1 MALLAQHGYGKGT
14 KIEKGLANGDLKGLI
29 FSPKGDFEMVNM
41 DYARKLKQK
50 YHDVEVYFDPQFY
63 LCNFPGDLSTGK
75 LASYSFYES
84 GMTRAALS
92 RLSFLGDVCDKVF
105 DTQNNI
111 GVSKYFT
118 PTILFHDF
126 DDVESQIA
134 INFAYLGIDRIEAH
148 SEDLMVSLCINEGAF
163 RNRKSMEEFL
173 NTITLLDVKGF
184 YIIIDRTAVAQKST
198 DISPDVLVNIM
209 RFVNSLS
216 IDNKFEII
224 MGYSDMLS
232 VPFAAVSNA
241 VFACGW
247 FNSLKRFSQNSF
259 IKASGGKHAKARY
272 TSASLMSSLLLIPE
286 LSSITR
292 QELMDNVL
300 ADSPYTER
308 AVKRPGEWSD
318 EISCLHNWH
327 VLNSLIS
334 EIQSYKNIKDR
345 LSCLINKIEDA
356 GSLYK
361 DLKKYTVLDG
371 ASDDKHLKKWLE
383 AINMYKQDG
392 R

>member
-1 MALLAQHGYGKGT
+1 MALLAQHGYGKGM
-14 KIEKGLANGDLKGLI
+14 KIEKGLASGDLKGII
-29 FSPKGDFEMVNM
+29 FSPKGDFEMVNI
-41 DYARKLKQK
+41 DYARKLKLK
-50 YHDVEVYFDPQFY
+50 YGYVDVYFDPQFY

-75 LASYSFYES
+75 LASYSYYES

-92 RLSFLGDVCDKVF
+92 RLSFLGDVCDRVF
-105 DTQNNI
+105 ETQNNI

-126 DDVESQIA
+126 NDVESQIA
-134 INFAYLGIDRIEAH
+134 INFAYLGIDRIKSH

-163 RNRKSMEEFL
+163 RNRESMDEFL

-184 YIIIDRTAVAQKST
+184 YIIIDRVAGTQKFT

-209 RFVNSLS
+209 KFVNSLS
-216 IDNKFEII
+216 IDNKFQII

-232 VPFAAVSNA
+232 LPFAAVSNA
-241 VFACGW
+241 DFACGW
-247 FNSLKRFSQNSF
+247 FNSLKRFSKNSF
-259 IKASGGKHAKARY
+259 IKTSGGKHAKPRY

-286 LSSITR
+286 LSSISR
-292 QELMDNVL
+292 QELLDSVL
-300 ADSPYTER
+300 SDSPYTER

-327 VLNSLIS
+327 VLNSLIC
-334 EIQSYKNIKDR
+334 EIQSYRNINDR
-345 LSCLINKIEDA
+345 LNCLINKIEDA
-356 GSLYK
+356 GILYK
-361 DLKKYTVLDG
+361 YLKKFTVLDG

-383 AINMYKQDG
+383 AINLYKQDG

>member
-50 YHDVEVYFDPQFY
+50 YRDVDVYFDPQFY

-75 LASYSFYES
+75 LASYAYYES

-92 RLSFLGDVCDKVF
+92 RLSFLGDVCDRVF

-163 RNRKSMEEFL
+163 RDRKSMEDFL

-184 YIIIDRTAVAQKST
+184 YIIIDRTAGAQKST

-216 IDNKFEII
+216 IDNKFDII

-241 VFACGW
+241 DFACGW

-259 IKASGGKHAKARY
+259 IKASGGKHAKPRY
-272 TSASLMSSLLLIPE
+272 TSANLMSSLLLIPE

-292 QELMDNVL
+292 QELLDKVL
-300 ADSPYTER
+300 AGSPYTER

-327 VLNSLIS
+327 VLNTLIS
-334 EIQSYKNIKDR
+334 EIQSYKNINDR
-345 LSCLINKIEDA
+345 LTCLINKIEDA

-361 DLKKYTVLDG
+361 DLKKFTVLDG